1 VGQSVLSSGFAR
13 VDGALACEGVP
24 LDTIA
29 REVGTP
35 TYVYSS
41 TMVRER
47 YRRLD
52 DALAAIPHRI
62 HYTLKANS
70 NAGILRLLRELG
82 AGVDVVSGGELYR
95 ALRLGFHGDEIVFG
109 GVGKTERELREAIE
123 AGVLV
128 VNAESEAE
136 VRALDRL
143 AREAGVMARVGLRVN
158 PEVTVD
164 SSHRYIKTGERGAK
178 FGIPFDEV
186 VDVARVAAGL
196 PHVELIG
203 LDMHIGSQL
212 FRVDPYV
219 DGVERLT
226 GLLDAIRAEGID
238 TVRYL
243 DIGGGLGV
251 SYSDEVSPDLDRFA
265 RALASRVV
273 PTGLTLIMEP
283 GRFIV
288 GNAGALLTRVLY
300 RKHSGGR
307 DFLVTD
313 AGMTELIRP
322 SHYDAYH
329 RIEAVRRA
337 GGTMTADVVG
347 PICESGDFLALGR
360 EMDDAAAGDLL
371 AVHDVGAYGYVMAS
385 NYNTRPRGAEVL
397 VDGDRF
403 AVVTERERYE
413 DLVRLEVPTPEWRTV

>member
-1 VGQSVLSSGFAR
+1 MGEVVLTTGYAR
-13 VDGALACEGVP
+13 VDGTLSCEGVP
-24 LDTIA
+24 LDIIA
-29 REVGTP
+29 AQVGTP
-35 TYVYSS
+35 TYVYSAA
-41 TMVRER
+41 MVRDR
-47 YRRLD
+47 YARLD
-52 DALAAIPHRI
+52 EALAPLPHRV

-82 AGVDVVSGGELYR
+82 AGVDVVSGGELFR
-95 ALRLGFHGDEIVFG
+95 AARAGFQGHDVVFG
-109 GVGKTERELREAIE
+109 GVGKTEVELGAALD
-123 AGVLV
+123 AGVLL

-143 AREAGVMARVGLRVN
+143 AGARGVVAPIGLRVN

-186 VDVARVAAGL
+186 LVVARLVS
-196 PHVELIG
+196 ELTHTTLVG

-212 FRVDPYV
+212 FRLDPYL
-219 DGVERLT
+219 DGVERLV
-226 GLLDAIRAEGID
+226 GLLQQIREAGID

-251 SYSDEVSPDLDRFA
+251 SYDDEESPDLRRFVHG
-265 RALASRVV
+265 LVPLV
-273 PTGLTLIMEP
+273 QPTGLTLLMEP

-288 GNAGALLTRVLY
+288 GNSGMLLTRVLY
-300 RKHSGGR
+300 RKRSGGR

-329 RIEAVRRA
+329 RIEPVASPTGSMR
-337 GGTMTADVVG
+337 ADVVG
-347 PICESGDFLALGR
+347 PVCESGDFLALDR
-360 EMDDAAAGDLL
+360 EMPEANAGDLL

-403 AVVTERERYE
+403 AVVTARESYD
-413 DLVRLEVPTPEWRTV
+413 DLVRLELDHPEWRTS